1 MAIFL
6 DELKSRADWSLTGR
20 VEFALLG
27 ALSDAVW
34 FGSVFI

>member
-6 DELKSRADWSLTGR
+6 DELKSGADWSLSGR
-20 VEFALLG
+20 GGFAVLG